1 MTIKTQCFF
10 VFFQLQLSGL
20 IGYIWGTE
28 SIATALF
35 GSWKYFCTSNHL
47 YQLDG
52 VNPHCQGDNGQWII
66 PDCTK
71 PMQLPRN
78 LYLCV
83 CLHFCLASNDADCKQ
98 PQARGWECKQSK
110 LEVTKS
116 WSCKLLACKSSEHL
130 KTRESLFTGLDY
142 WTGLLDWTTGLA
154 QNGVKCLFKPFS
166 V

>member
-1 MTIKTQCFF
+1 MFF
-10 VFFQLQLSGL
+10 VVFFQLQLSGL

-35 GSWKYFCTSNHL
+35 GSWKYFCTSKHL

-52 VNPHCQGDNGQWII
+52 VNRGPHCQSDNGQWII

-83 CLHFCLASNDADCKQ
+83 CLHFCLASDDADCKQ
-98 PQARGWECKQSK
+98 PQAGGWECKQSK

-116 WSCKLLACKSSEHL
+116 WSCKILACKSSEHL
-130 KTRESLFTGLDY
+130 KTQKGRWKRPENGLVQYSLENSLSTKATIASSILD
-142 WTGLLDWTTGLA
+142 
-154 QNGVKCLFKPFS
+154 
-166 V
+166 